1 MIFKDRPPQTHW
13 SARLK
18 LLERRAGLAL
28 VWERIWPPVA
38 GLIYVGAFFLIVSWL
53 GFWLELS
60 LWGRVIGLSSFA
72 ILGLISLFFLFQF
85 RRPSH
90 KEALSRLDRDSG
102 LIHRPATSLTDVM
115 VDQNQGEQSKLLW
128 ELHLARARA
137 ASKGLRVAWPSPR
150 LADRDRLALRALLTV
165 CVFASAFVAGPEKY
179 SRLLAAFNFSSA
191 GPLSESFRLDAWID
205 PPPYT
210 GRPPIL
216 LNIKDE
222 LGEPLKDAS
231 RKFEAPLGSSIIV
244 RSSQAANTIFDVEG
258 ALAAVNL
265 DEEKAKANAPQANK
279 PAADPEGLQEHRWIL
294 RGDGKLTLRRSGRI
308 LGTFEIASIPDLPP
322 VIELKGDPKPNARG
336 SLTLSYKI
344 SDDYGVIGA
353 EAEFAEPL
361 IAGRPIKGRS
371 LVEAPHMG
379 LILPNGPGGL
389 GEGETTTDLSE
400 HPWAGARVKMTL
412 TARDEG
418 ANIGRSEP
426 IEMVLPQ
433 RVFVKPLARALVEQR
448 RNLVLAPDERSRVA
462 AALEALQIAP
472 ERFKTSAAIYL
483 GFYTIS
489 RRLEQAKSDPDLL
502 GVADLMWEMALR
514 IEDGDLSEAERDL
527 RSAQLLLRVARHRGA
542 SEEEIRKLTEQ
553 LRAAMDKFLRQ
564 LAEQMRQNQ
573 NGQQQQEENQNP
585 QDRMISPQDLQS
597 MLDRMEDM
605 AKSGNLADAQ
615 RMLDQLQN
623 LLENLQN
630 AQRGGG
636 QDQMSAEM
644 NRQMSELDKLMREQQ
659 QLRDKTF
666 NESQN
671 PGEKKNSNK
680 KNQQK
685 SQRNQKSQNQK
696 QQSQKPPQSQSGEQ
710 QQDQQSQQDSG
721 EDQDEMAGDDGDSQ
735 SDGEGEGDLQGQQED
750 LRKRLEEMKRA
761 MKQLGMKGNDGLDE
775 AEQAM
780 KDAEQSLGQ
789 GQGGQGK
796 AVDAQGRA
804 LDALRR
810 GAQSMAEQM
819 QQMMQQQGQGGT
831 PGGQG
836 NPNGPMRQGNNNGNS
851 DPLGRESH
859 DKGDNSRSLY
869 DPMGTPAAQRA
880 QKILEELR
888 RRLSD
893 PSRPQEEID
902 YLERLLKRY

>member
-1 MIFKDRPPQTHW
+1 MVFKDRPSHTDW

-18 LLERRAGLAL
+18 LLQHRAGLAL
-28 VWERIWPPVA
+28 VWERIWPPIA
-38 GLIYVGAFFLIVSWL
+38 GLLYLLSSFVIVSWL
-53 GFWLELS
+53 GLWLELS
-60 LWGRVIGLSSFA
+60 LWGRIIGVSCFALAGLIGLV
-72 ILGLISLFFLFQF
+72 SLLRLRF
-85 RRPSH
+85 PSH
-90 KEALSRLDRDSG
+90 REALARLDRDSG

-115 VDQNQGEQSKLLW
+115 VDQNQGEQTKLLW
-128 ELHLARARA
+128 ELHLDRARA
-137 ASKGLRVAWPSPR
+137 ASKRLKVAWPSPR
-150 LADRDRLALRALLTV
+150 LADRDRLAVRALITV
-165 CVFASAFVAGPEKY
+165 CLMASAFVAGPEKY
-179 SRLLAAFNFSSA
+179 SRLLAAFNFSTA
-191 GPLSESFRLDAWID
+191 GTLAQSFRLDAWID

-216 LNIKDE
+216 LNAKDDMSDGVKE
-222 LGEPLKDAS
+222 AT
-231 RKFEAPLGSSIIV
+231 RKLEAPLGSSIIV
-244 RSSQAANTIFDVEG
+244 RSSHAGNAIFDVEG
-258 ALAAVNL
+258 DLVGVNL
-265 DEEKAKANAPQANK
+265 DDEKTKSAAAQSNK
-279 PAADPEGLQEHRWIL
+279 STNDPESLQENRWTL
-294 RGDGKLTLRRSGRI
+294 RGNGKLTIRQAGRL
-308 LGTFEIASIPDLPP
+308 LGSFEIASIPDLPP

-336 SLTLSYKI
+336 SLTLNYKI

-353 EAEFAEPL
+353 EAEFADPL

-426 IEMVLPQ
+426 IEMILPQ

-448 RNLVLAPDERSRVA
+448 RNLVLAPDERLRVA
-462 AALEALQIAP
+462 AAMEALQIAP
-472 ERFKTSAAIYL
+472 ERFKTTAALYL
-483 GFYTIS
+483 GFHTIS
-489 RRLEQAKSDPDLL
+489 QRLDRAKTDQDLL

-527 RSAQLLLRVARHRGA
+527 RAAQQQLRDALQRGA
-542 SEEEIRKLTEQ
+542 SEEEIRKLMEQ

-573 NGQQQQEENQNP
+573 NGQQQAENQNP

-597 MLDRMEDM
+597 MLDRMEEM

-630 AQRGGG
+630 AQRGSG

-644 NRQMSELDKLMREQQ
+644 NRQMNELDKLMREQQ
-659 QLRDKTF
+659 QLRDKTY
-666 NESQN
+666 NDSQK

-680 KNQQK
+680 KKQQQQK
-685 SQRNQKSQNQK
+685 SQRNQQGQK
-696 QQSQKPPQSQSGEQ
+696 QQSQKSPQSQSGEPQ
-710 QQDQQSQQDSG
+710 QQDEQESG
-721 EDQDEMAGDDGDSQ
+721 DDQDEMSGDN
-735 SDGEGEGDLQGQQED
+735 GEGEGDGDEDLQGQQED
-750 LRKRLEEMKRA
+750 LRKRLEDLQRA

-819 QQMMQQQGQGGT
+819 QQMMQQQGQGGN

-869 DPMGTPAAQRA
+869 DPLGAPAAQRA
-880 QKILEELR
+880 QKVLEELR

-893 PSRPQEEID
+893 PTRPQEEIE

>member
-1 MIFKDRPPQTHW
+1 MIFKDRPSQTDW
-13 SARLK
+13 SARLR
-18 LLERRAGLAL
+18 LLQRRAGLAL
-28 VWERIWPPVA
+28 VWERIWPPIASLV
-38 GLIYVGAFFLIVSWL
+38 YVFALFVIASWL
-53 GFWLELS
+53 GVWLELS
-60 LWGRVIGLSSFA
+60 LWGRIIGLSCF
-72 ILGLISLFFLFQF
+72 GLLTLICLFYLLRLRF
-85 RRPSH
+85 PSH
-90 KEALSRLDRDSG
+90 REALARLDRDSG
-102 LIHRPATSLTDVM
+102 LVHRPASSLSDVM
-115 VDQNQGEQSKLLW
+115 VDQNQGEETKLLW
-128 ELHLARARA
+128 ELHLNRARA
-137 ASKGLRVAWPSPR
+137 ASKRLKVAWPSPR
-150 LADRDRLALRALLTV
+150 LADRDRLAVRALLAV

-179 SRLLAAFNFSSA
+179 SRLLAAFNFSTPGTLA
-191 GPLSESFRLDAWID
+191 QSFRLDAWID

-216 LNIKDE
+216 LNTKDD
-222 LGEPLKDAS
+222 LSDPLKEAA
-231 RKFEAPLGSSIIV
+231 RKLEAPLGSSIIV
-244 RSSQAANTIFDVEG
+244 RSSQASNVIFDIEG
-258 ALAAVNL
+258 ELSQINP
-265 DEEKAKANAPQANK
+265 EEDKTKNTANQSGKSSNDA
-279 PAADPEGLQEHRWIL
+279 EILQENRWTL
-294 RGDGKLTLRRSGRI
+294 RGNGKLTIRRSGRI
-308 LGTFEIASIPDLPP
+308 LGSFDIASIPDLPP
-322 VIELKGDPKPNARG
+322 VIELKGDPQPNARG
-336 SLTLSYKI
+336 SLTLNYKI

-353 EAEFAEPL
+353 EAEFADPR
-361 IAGRPIKGRS
+361 IGGRPIKGRS

-418 ANIGRSEP
+418 ANIGRSESV
-426 IEMVLPQ
+426 EMILPQ

-448 RNLVLAPDERSRVA
+448 RNLVLAPDERARVA
-462 AALEALQIAP
+462 AAMEALQIAP
-472 ERFKTSAAIYL
+472 ERFKTTAAIYL
-483 GFYTIS
+483 GFNTIS
-489 RRLEQAKSDPDLL
+489 RRLGQAKTDQDLL
-502 GVADLMWEMALR
+502 GVADFMWEMALR
-514 IEDGDLSEAERDL
+514 IEDGDLPEAERDL
-527 RSAQLLLRVARHRGA
+527 RAAQQQLREALQRGA
-542 SEEEIRKLTEQ
+542 TEEEIRKLTEQ

-573 NGQQQQEENQNP
+573 NGQQQAENQNQQNP

-597 MLDRMEDM
+597 MLDRMEEM

-630 AQRGGG
+630 AKRGSG

-644 NRQMSELDKLMREQQ
+644 NRQMNELDKLMREQQ

-666 NESQN
+666 NDSQK

-680 KNQQK
+680 KKQQK
-685 SQRNQKSQNQK
+685 SQRNQQDQK
-696 QQSQKPPQSQSGEQ
+696 QQSQKSPQSQSGEP
-710 QQDQQSQQDSG
+710 QQDEQESG
-721 EDQDEMAGDDGDSQ
+721 DDQDEMSGDN
-735 SDGEGEGDLQGQQED
+735 GEGEGDDDLQGQQED
-750 LRKRLEEMKRA
+750 LRKRLEDLQRA

-819 QQMMQQQGQGGT
+819 QQMMQQQGQGGN

-869 DPMGTPAAQRA
+869 DPLGTPAAQRA
-880 QKILEELR
+880 QKVLEELR

-893 PSRPQEEID
+893 PTRPQEEID